1 MPGMWKLLRCWFMP
15 ILGSR
20 WSNRTTPVEAGLL
33 YLTQT
38 WLTSAQ
44 GAFFGAVFQSL
55 DSY

>member
-1 MPGMWKLLRCWFMP
+1 MWKLLRCWFMP